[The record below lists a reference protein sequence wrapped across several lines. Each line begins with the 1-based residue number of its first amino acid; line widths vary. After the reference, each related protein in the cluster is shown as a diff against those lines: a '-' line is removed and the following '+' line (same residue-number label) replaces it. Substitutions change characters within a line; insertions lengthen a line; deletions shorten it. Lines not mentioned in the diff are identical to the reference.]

1 MIAESALDLPA
12 RQGTDY
18 PPPHDAPC
26 LNRIRRA
33 LGDAFGLS
41 QFGVNLLDL
50 PPGTWSS
57 QRHWH
62 ERQDEFVYV
71 LEGEVVLVTDEGES
85 LRECYEGWAREV
97 SSDRDATRGP
107 GWRRGWV
114 SANLRLPFAELHR
127 SWQTFRMAC
136 AAHCPRH
143 TASSASW
150 VRAAWPRFT
159 SRTTSSIDGL
169 SR

>member
-1 MIAESALDLPA
+1 MIAVSALDLPA

-33 LGDAFGLS
+33 LGDVFGLS

-62 ERQDEFVYV
+62 EQQDEVVYV
-71 LEGEVVLVTDEGES
+71 LEGELVLVTDEGETI
-85 LRECYEGWAREV
+85 LRPGMVAGFRAGTGNGHHLVNRSDKTARLLEIGTRTKEEVAYYSDIDMMVRENADGW
-97 SSDRDATRGP
+97 DY
-107 GWRRGWV
+107 
-114 SANLRLPFAELHR
+114 
-127 SWQTFRMAC
+127 
-136 AAHCPRH
+136 
-143 TASSASW
+143 
-150 VRAAWPRFT
+150 FT
-159 SRTTSSIDGL
+159 KDGRPL
-169 SR
+169 K

>member
-1 MIAESALDLPA
+1 MIAIAALDLPA

-18 PPPHDAPC
+18 PAPHDTPC

-62 ERQDEFVYV
+62 EHQEEFVYV
-71 LEGEVVLVTDEGES
+71 LEGEVVLVTDEGETT
-85 LRECYEGWAREV
+85 L
-97 SSDRDATRGP
+97 GP
-107 GWRRGWV
+107 GMTAGFRAGTGNGHHLVNRSDKTARVLEVGTRTVEEVAHYSDIDMMVRENADGWGY
-114 SANLRLPFAELHR
+114 
-127 SWQTFRMAC
+127 
-136 AAHCPRH
+136 
-143 TASSASW
+143 
-150 VRAAWPRFT
+150 FT
-159 SRTTSSIDGL
+159 KAGQPLT
-169 SR
+169 